1 MVSRPGSGLGPSP
14 WRNMILSNFEW
25 TIDGGESICVREAL
39 YRDPERLES
48 VLQLRL

>member
-39 YRDPERLES
+39 YRDPERLEY